1 MKVLT
6 AYRKVPSSLF
16 EMLAV
21 IGQFL
26 QHAHWAMKA
35 FCPIL
40 MVPVLVFYSFEFG
53 EITENT

>member
-1 MKVLT
+1 
-6 AYRKVPSSLF
+6 
-16 EMLAV
+16 MLAV